1 MDLYKYWYTHDRLAY
16 LLHEPTSL
24 ENIYVPQH
32 HLYPMHPQ
40 VLHHLMI
47 ELFVRAPLV
56 IPTQEDRLFELVSSG
71 PVFRVGWMAAAL
83 WKYILRHKGEHENV
97 VLIAPAD
104 LPPDIDGIITE
115 HDWLHSFFGILPVAK
130 EQYASGFLQSA
141 QMFSLYAKDIEAHIP
156 YMRAY
161 KNISVVPYIVN
172 ANREQVAFDDMLD
185 AIVAHHWDTAHYV
198 LVENTV
204 GKEKIEEY
212 LSEIE

>member
-1 MDLYKYWYTHDRLAY
+1 
-16 LLHEPTSL
+16 
-24 ENIYVPQH
+24 
-32 HLYPMHPQ
+32 
-40 VLHHLMI
+40 MI

-141 QMFSLYAKDIEAHIP
+141 QMFSLYAKDIEAHISGCDCENKINVCETCLSFI
-156 YMRAY
+156 R
-161 KNISVVPYIVN
+161 KDV
-172 ANREQVAFDDMLD
+172 DDLKKGLNGHRQD
-185 AIVAHHWDTAHYV
+185 
-198 LVENTV
+198 
-204 GKEKIEEY
+204 K
-212 LSEIE
+212 